1 MNSIALSYEE
11 LDALDDVLDI
21 YANLHSKSVLIDWYF
36 RGVNYV
42 EVLKLHEKIIRKV
55 PDATRLAGLL
65 HYFLWWSA
73 NRYTVSIYSNS
84 CLLQQRRNYKDPV
97 HRKRN

>member
-1 MNSIALSYEE
+1 MNSIALTYEE

-42 EVLKLHEKIIRKV
+42 DVLKLHQKIIRKV
-55 PDATRLAGLL
+55 EKVYSRDHIKVNLREGRRRLE
-65 HYFLWWSA
+65 
-73 NRYTVSIYSNS
+73 
-84 CLLQQRRNYKDPV
+84 
-97 HRKRN
+97 KRPS